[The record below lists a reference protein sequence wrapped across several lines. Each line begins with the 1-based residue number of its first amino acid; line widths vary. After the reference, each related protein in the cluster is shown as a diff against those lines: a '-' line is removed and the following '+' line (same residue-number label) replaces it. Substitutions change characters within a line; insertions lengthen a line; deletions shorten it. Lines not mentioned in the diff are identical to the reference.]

1 MNPPRV
7 RRFLLLLALLSG
19 ITQDTQ
25 AAVPTA
31 IPQRFLQEVATTY
44 RLPSG
49 SESIAPQLLDKASD
63 ASIRVLS
70 QGRWYT
76 FKQDQW
82 SASTNIPQSTDTHTW
97 IWDANDKAIQI
108 EIAGATLRQILRGTD
123 GIWLLTRDGLYLY
136 ANKKLTTVS
145 VPGSQGNILHQGALD
160 KQGILH
166 LASSAGLFRREN
178 REWRRI
184 EASDSLGRSWG
195 THDVLGI
202 TFDPRDRLWFAT
214 KAGVAHRDAEG
225 WRFLEAKDGLPYNAF
240 TGLASDSRGRIWMGT
255 ELGLIRYQAPEWHYR
270 QGPLWLPDD
279 HVHQIATDASDAAWI
294 ITGKGLA
301 RISWIEMTLQ
311 AKAERYEEEIARYI
325 KRTPWGYTAEGQL
338 RKPNDRSSAAPED
351 SDNDGLWTS
360 MYGAGE
366 CFAYGATRN
375 PQAKERARQAFEA
388 LRFLQKVTQGGP
400 HSPPKGFVARTVRSV
415 ELPDPNEGLEAQ
427 DRAAVAHDAAW
438 KIYQPRW
445 PKSADG
451 KWYWKSDTSSD
462 ELDGHYFFYS
472 VYFDLCADTDA
483 EKGRVREVVKDLTD
497 HLLSHDFNLI
507 DHDGKPT
514 RWGVFSPR
522 SLNQD
527 PQWWPERGLN
537 SLSILSYLAVAAHV
551 TGDPVYENAL
561 NELVERHG
569 YAHNLMFSKLQRGP
583 GSGNQSDDEMAFMS
597 YYNLL
602 RHTRNDTLKKMGL
615 YSFFEYWTNEMPEM
629 NPFFNFCYAAHAL
642 GKSTQNPFG
651 TYSVEPWNGWLEDSQ
666 ATLYGFP
673 LDRLKWSHKNSH
685 RLDIV
690 FLDAHRS
697 KDLYSK
703 DRRERGHRVGGKVL
717 PVENRHFSHWNT
729 DPWALDYVGHGEEL
743 ASGAV
748 YLLPYYMG
756 LYHGFVEKP

>member
-1 MNPPRV
+1 MNPPR
-7 RRFLLLLALLSG
+7 FQPLLLALVLLSK
-19 ITQDTQ
+19 IAQDIQ
-25 AAVPTA
+25 AAAPA
-31 IPQRFLQEVATTY
+31 LIPQRFLQEISTTY
-44 RLPSG
+44 PLPTG
-49 SESIAPQLLDKASD
+49 NESITPQLLDKAPD
-63 ASIRVLS
+63 GSIRALA
-70 QGRWYT
+70 QGRWYAFT
-76 FKQDQW
+76 QDRW
-82 SASTNIPQSTDTHTW
+82 VIATNIPASTDTHVW
-97 IWDANDKAIQI
+97 IWDAQDKAIQI
-108 EIAGATLRQILRGTD
+108 ELAGPSLRQVLRGNE
-123 GIWLLTRDGLYLY
+123 GIWILTRSGLHLY
-136 ANKKLTTVS
+136 SKQKLSSLPLPDAQPQT
-145 VPGSQGNILHQGALD
+145 LHQAALD
-160 KQGILH
+160 KQGTLYV
-166 LASSAGLFRREN
+166 ASSAGLFRREKQGWN
-178 REWRRI
+178 RI
-184 EASDSLGRSWG
+184 EASDDLGRRWG
-195 THDVLGI
+195 THDVLGV
-202 TFDPRDRLWFAT
+202 TFDAQDRIWFAT
-214 KAGVAHRDAEG
+214 KAGIAHRDSNT
-225 WRFLEAKDGLPYNAF
+225 WTFLEGKDGLPYNAF
-240 TGLASDSRGRIWMGT
+240 TCLSADALGRIWMGT

-279 HVHQIATDASDAAWI
+279 RVQQIAIDASGAAWAV
-294 ITGKGLA
+294 TAKGLA
-301 RISWIEMTLQ
+301 RISWSEMTLQ
-311 AKAERYEEEIARYI
+311 TKAERYEEEIARYI
-325 KRTPWGYTAEGQL
+325 KRTSWGYTAEAPL
-338 RKPNDRSSAAPED
+338 RKPTDRSSAAPED

-415 ELPDPNEGLEAQ
+415 ELPDPNQGQEAH
-427 DRAAVAHDAAW
+427 DRSGVAHDSAW

-483 EKGRVREVVKDLTD
+483 EKARVREVVQDLTD

-507 DHDGKPT
+507 DHDGRPT

-551 TGDPVYENAL
+551 TGDPRFENAQ

-602 RHTRNDTLKKMGL
+602 RHARNDTLKKMGL

-642 GKSTQNPFG
+642 GQSTQNPFG
-651 TYSVEPWNGWLEDSQ
+651 TYSVEPWKGWMEDSQ

-673 LDRLKWSHKNSH
+673 LDRLSWSHKNSH

-697 KDLYSK
+697 KDLYAR
-703 DRRERGHRVGGKVL
+703 DRRERGHRVNGKVV
-717 PVENRHFSHWNT
+717 PVENRQFNHWNT
-729 DPWALDYVGHGEEL
+729 DPWSLDYRGHGEEL
-743 ASGAV
+743 ASGTV

-756 LYHGFVEKP
+756 MYHGFVEKP